1 MAKVAVLV
9 DLSFFLKRYNRVIRK
24 PGSPPHSPER
34 VAKCVWDTAI
44 KQLNKKSDELYRI
57 LVYDCRPFSKKVHNP
72 VTGRLIDFAKTDA
85 AKFRNAL
92 NDELKQK
99 RKLALRLG
107 DLKDGKR
114 WQFHERIVKGLLN
127 GSIDVSKLS
136 KDDVFYDMKQKG
148 VDIKIGIDIASLA
161 LKKLVDRIILI
172 TGDADFVPAA
182 KLARREGIDVV
193 LDPLWN
199 PISSDLHEHIDG
211 LQTVWTKPK
220 GK

>member
-24 PGSPPHSPER
+24 RGSPPDPAET

-44 KQLNKKSDELYRI
+44 QHLDRKSDELYRI
-57 LVYDCRPFSKKVHNP
+57 LVYDCRPFEKKAHHP
-72 VTGRLIDFAKTDA
+72 ITGKAIDFAKSDQ
-85 AKFRNAL
+85 AKFRHAL
-92 NDELKQK
+92 NNQLKQK

-107 DLKDGKR
+107 DLKDGRR
-114 WQFHERIVKGLLN
+114 WQFHGHVVKGLLN
-127 GSIDVSKLS
+127 GNLEVGKIGD
-136 KDDVFYDMKQKG
+136 DDVFYDLKQKG

-161 LKKLVDRIILI
+161 LKKMVDKIVLI

-182 KLARREGIDVV
+182 KLARREGIDIV

-211 LQTVWTKPK
+211 LHSVWKKPPR
-220 GK
+220 